1 MTLLFFLVKVDS
13 ERWETN
19 TIFLPS
25 AGFRLR
31 PVIGH
36 TIIFTCDKNCQ

>member
-1 MTLLFFLVKVDS
+1 MTLLFFLVKADS
-13 ERWETN
+13 ERREN
-19 TIFLPS
+19 KYDFFPS